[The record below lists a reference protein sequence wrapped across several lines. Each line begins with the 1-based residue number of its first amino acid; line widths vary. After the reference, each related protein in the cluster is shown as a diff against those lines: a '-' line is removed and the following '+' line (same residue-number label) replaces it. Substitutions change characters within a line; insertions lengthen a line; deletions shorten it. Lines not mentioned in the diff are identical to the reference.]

1 LLEHL
6 PAEEAERVIRGSRRR
21 RYAAGQVI
29 FHEDDPGDSMHVVL
43 SGHVAVLVNHP
54 LGQQLTYQI
63 MGAGALVGE
72 LSLLMPGGRRSAT
85 VQALEPTETLVI
97 GRPEFERLLRDHP
110 TVSLVMV
117 RLLTDHVLRL
127 SERLREMLYLPVE
140 ARVRRRL
147 IDVAETYGGVA
158 AGTVVRLRQDDLA
171 SLSGAARATVN
182 RVLRQDAAAGIVALE
197 RKRVIILDP
206 ERLRELAR
214 AGD

>member
-1 LLEHL
+1 MLQHL
-6 PAEEAERVIRGSRRR
+6 PAEEAERVIRGSRRH

-29 FHEDDPGDSMHVVL
+29 FHEDDPGDSMHVIL
-43 SGHVAVLVNHP
+43 SGRVAVLVTHP

-63 MGAGALVGE
+63 MGEGGLVGE

-85 VQALEPTETLVI
+85 VQALEATETLAI
-97 GRPEFERLLRDHP
+97 GRREFERLLREHP
-110 TVSLVMV
+110 PVSLLLV

-140 ARVRRRL
+140 ARIRRRL
-147 IDVAETYGGVA
+147 IDVAQTYGGVA

-182 RVLRQDAAAGIVALE
+182 RVLRQDAIDGIVALE
-197 RKRVIILDP
+197 RRRVIILDA
-206 ERLRELAR
+206 ERLRRRAR
-214 AGD
+214 LDD